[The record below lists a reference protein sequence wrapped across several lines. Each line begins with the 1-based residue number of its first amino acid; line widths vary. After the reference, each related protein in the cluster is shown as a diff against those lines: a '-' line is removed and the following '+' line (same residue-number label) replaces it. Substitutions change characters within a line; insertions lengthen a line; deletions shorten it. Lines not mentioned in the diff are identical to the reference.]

1 MERRGDGNWATLG
14 WDGMVMAMAPA
25 QACLAG
31 QERMAMGA
39 GADAGMSGGAGE
51 CG

>member
-1 MERRGDGNWATLG
+1 MERGGNGNWATLG
-14 WDGMVMAMAPA
+14 WDGMVMAPA
-25 QACLAG
+25 QACSAG